1 MGVNSGELSFFN
13 PHILLR
19 TLRKNRYNKWTTYN
33 KRNIDCFSANT
44 SRIMNGKA
52 DARQV
57 LIWYRRFLKA
67 LFYKSYL
74 AIVSMRLILLI

>member
-1 MGVNSGELSFFN
+1 MGVNSGEFFFFN

-19 TLRKNRYNKWTTYN
+19 ILRKNRYNKWTKYN

-44 SRIMNGKA
+44 SCIMNGKA
-52 DARQV
+52 DVRQV

-67 LFYKSYL
+67 FFHKSYL